1 MKRTKPKYRFT
12 TLLLLTVI
20 ISHIFVFH
28 FALDDKVLC
37 IGDGEHFHIEN
48 IMDSHFANKLNIE
61 SLNKKVTFNN
71 NYNCT
76 DYPLDNHI
84 DEDYAKNRRIIIYK
98 YVQTVNLKNQ
108 EINKS
113 NISKSIYSNRY
124 INQKYITE
132 QLPTTVLLI

>member
-1 MKRTKPKYRFT
+1 MNNIKIKYRAT
-12 TLLLLTVI
+12 TLILLAVI

-28 FALDDKVLC
+28 FELDEKILC

-48 IMDSHFANKLNIE
+48 IMDSHFENQLNLKVSNEE
-61 SLNKKVTFNN
+61 SVFKDNF
-71 NYNCT
+71 NCT

-84 DEDYAKNRRIIIYK
+84 DEDYAKIRRIIIYE
-98 YVQTVNLKNQ
+98 YSQTANLKNQ

-124 INQKYITE
+124 IDQKYITE
-132 QLPTTVLLI
+132 QLPTTLLLI